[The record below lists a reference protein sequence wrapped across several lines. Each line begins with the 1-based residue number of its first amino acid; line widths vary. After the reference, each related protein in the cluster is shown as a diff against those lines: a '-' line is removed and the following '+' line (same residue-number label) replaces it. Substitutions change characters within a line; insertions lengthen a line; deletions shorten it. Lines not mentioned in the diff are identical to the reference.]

1 MHRISA
7 GHRLASDPYNSHPS
21 GVSTSAAQTHYSIG
35 KSYYFAGTQTQP
47 FYISDNAA
55 FAVYPITVEAWL
67 YSTATSDFIIELQ
80 NPTTGQYT
88 CLGNN
93 FIYQQA
99 QSGGT
104 SANSS
109 ATAWTSNAWHH
120 VAFTMWNSLSLTTS
134 ADRITWWVDGIFV
147 STFTIAGVSP
157 NYSAT
162 GETRLLLGLYQYS
175 LTGGNS
181 PFTGYI
187 SEIRVSNNARYGTSG
202 ATFTP
207 PAAAMTGDA
216 NTILLDRAPNR

>member
-1 MHRISA
+1 MRRVQS
-7 GHRLASDPYNSHPS
+7 GHRLSVDPYNSRPS
-21 GVSTSAAQTHYSIG
+21 GVSTSAVQTHYSIP

-55 FAVYPITVEAWL
+55 FAVYPITVEAWI
-67 YSTATSDFIIELQ
+67 YSSTTGDFIIELQ
-80 NPTTGQYT
+80 NPATGQYT

-104 SANSS
+104 SASS
-109 ATAWTSNAWHH
+109 NVTAWTSNAWHH
-120 VAFTMWNSLSLTTS
+120 VAFTMWNSLSLTTY
-134 ADRITWWVDGIFV
+134 ADRITWWVDGV
-147 STFTIAGVSP
+147 LASTFTAGLSP

-162 GETRLLLGLYQYS
+162 GETRLLLGLYQFS
-175 LTGGNS
+175 LTNGNT

-187 SEIRVSNNARYGTSG
+187 NEIRVSNNARYGTSG

-207 PAAAMTGDA
+207 PAAAMTSDI
-216 NTILLDRAPNR
+216 NTILLERAPNR